1 MICEI
6 LSVGTELLLGQI
18 VNTDA
23 QFLSRR
29 LSALGITVY
38 RHVTVGDNPGRVQE
52 AVRQALT
59 RSDLVITTGGLGPTE
74 DDLTKEM
81 VAEVFGLPMELH
93 EPSLCKI
100 ESYFASTGRIMTDNN
115 KKQAYFPAGAH
126 IMPNR
131 KGTAPG
137 CIVEKDGKRVAVLP
151 GPPFELTDMYEQ
163 QLEPYLLSLSDKVIA
178 SKFLRTVGIGESAL
192 ETQLQDLFHW
202 DSPTLALYCSPGE
215 VQARITVM
223 CDRGVDPAPLLRPM
237 ENEIRARLGDQVYA
251 EGLDNSMAKTVVDLL
266 KEAGKTVSMAE
277 SCTGGM
283 LSSQLIDI
291 SGASDVLNE
300 AHVTYANSAKERIL
314 GVSPDTLNTVG
325 AVSEECARQMAEG
338 VRRISGA
345 DYGLATTGIAGPG
358 GGTPDKP
365 VGTVYVALA
374 SECGTECIRLNLR
387 GDRTRIRSMT
397 CLQALNLLRL
407 HIVRSK

>member
-1 MICEI
+1 MVCEI

-29 LSALGITVY
+29 LSALGVAVY
-38 RHVTVGDNPGRVQE
+38 RHVTVGDNPERIQE
-52 AVRQALT
+52 AIRQALI

-81 VAEVFGLPMELH
+81 VAKVFDLPLELH
-93 EPSLCKI
+93 EPSLKNI
-100 ESYFASTGRIMTDNN
+100 ESFFHSSGRIMTENN
-115 KKQAYFPAGAH
+115 RKQAYFPAGAR
-126 IMPNR
+126 ILPNR

-137 CIVEKDGKRVAVLP
+137 CIVERDSKRVAVLP
-151 GPPFELTDMYEQ
+151 GPPFELIDMYEQ
-163 QLEPYLLSLSDKVIA
+163 QLEPYLLSLTNQVIA
-178 SKFLRTVGIGESAL
+178 SKFLRIVSIGESAL
-192 ETQLQDLFHW
+192 ETQLKDLFHW

-215 VQARITVM
+215 VQARLTVM
-223 CDRGVDPAPLLRPM
+223 CERFEDPSSLFLPM
-237 ENEIRARLGDQVYA
+237 EKEIRARLGEHIYA
-251 EGLDNSMAKTVVDLL
+251 EGLDNSMAQTVVSLL
-266 KEAGKTVSMAE
+266 KSTGKTVATAE

-291 SGASDVLNE
+291 PGASDVLNE
-300 AHVTYANSAKERIL
+300 AHVTYANAAKQRIL
-314 GVSPDTLNTVG
+314 GVSAEVLNIVG

-338 VRRISGA
+338 VLKISGA
-345 DYGLATTGIAGPG
+345 NYGVSTTGIAGPDG
-358 GGTPDKP
+358 DTPEKP

-374 SECGTECIRLNLR
+374 SAKGTECIRLNLR
-387 GDRTRIRSMT
+387 GDRTRIRSIT

-407 HIVRSK
+407 HLIHQN